1 MNATALVQIL
11 VAIIAAFPALIG
23 IFSTF
28 IKPYAQKSFDLSGRL
43 FARVLRI
50 QRRPLDEKEWL
61 FLRKQYVIDI
71 VTPLAVLI
79 FIASITLLA
88 MVVWHISLLLSVLSF
103 LVASLYSLPGV
114 YSLLRYFNLGNNPRE
129 SRYLL
134 FKEATIEIQTDYESL
149 FDHVQVVLGYLNAK
163 ATEIDFDTKSFSA
176 YVGSKVFYQKI
187 NIDIQSQEE
196 QRQLVSISF
205 SSKLRRNYF
214 LRPSFEVGSDIM
226 NHFINLA
233 VFNVEQVE
241 RTMQPEKHAS
251 KRKTKSQNKEA
262 ETFLS

>member
-1 MNATALVQIL
+1 MNSDAPVQIF
-11 VAIIAAFPALIG
+11 VAIIAALPALIS
-23 IFSTF
+23 IFSTLM
-28 IKPYAQKSFDLSGRL
+28 KPYAQKPFDLSGRS

-71 VTPLAVLI
+71 VTPLSVLI
-79 FIASITLLA
+79 CIASITLLVR
-88 MVVWHISLLLSVLSF
+88 VVGNISLLLSVLSF
-103 LVASLYSLPGV
+103 LVASMYILPFV
-114 YSLLRYFNLGNNPRE
+114 YSLLRYVNLGNNPRE

-134 FKEATIEIQTDYESL
+134 FKEVTIEIQADYESL
-149 FDHVQVVLGYLNAK
+149 FDHIQVVLGYLNAK
-163 ATEIDFDTKSFSA
+163 ASEVDFDTKSFSA
-176 YVGSKVFYQKI
+176 YVGSKIFYQKI

-205 SSKLRRNYF
+205 SSRSRRNYF

-226 NHFINLA
+226 NHFINLTI
-233 VFNVEQVE
+233 E
-241 RTMQPEKHAS
+241 PEKHTS

-262 ETFLS
+262 ETLPS